1 MTLSEQHSTRSAA
14 VEHLR
19 GSVAAHAENTSL
31 RRVARAIG
39 MSATGLKKFLEG
51 GNPYAPTL
59 RLLRTWY
66 VKHAAIP
73 GGHVQLEDASAALN
87 VLLHD
92 LAPEA
97 RHRMAGQVI
106 DALAG
111 GYGKTGGDSPAW
123 LSDLRARHADGEA
136 DVAPAATGPGA

>member
-1 MTLSEQHSTRSAA
+1 MTLSEQHSIRSAA

-19 GSVAAHAENTSL
+19 GSVAAHVEKTSL

-51 GNPYAPTL
+51 ADPYGPTL
-59 RLLRTWY
+59 QRLRTWY
-66 VKHAAIP
+66 VKYAAVP
-73 GGHVQLEDASAALN
+73 GGHLGLEDASAAMN
-87 VLLHD
+87 VLLAD

-106 DALAG
+106 DALAH
-111 GYGKTGGDSPAW
+111 GYDRTDRDSPAW
-123 LSDLRARHADGEA
+123 LSDLRARYAEDKAG
-136 DVAPAATGPGA
+136 PAE

>member
-1 MTLSEQHSTRSAA
+1 MDSMTLSEQHSIRSAA
-14 VEHLR
+14 IKHLR
-19 GSVAAHAENTSL
+19 GSVAAHAENTSV
-31 RRVARAIG
+31 RRVARAVG

-51 GNPYAPTL
+51 GDPYSPTL
-59 RLLRTWY
+59 RRLRTWY
-66 VKHAAIP
+66 VKHAAVP

-97 RHRMAGQVI
+97 RHRMAVQVI

-111 GYGKTGGDSPAW
+111 GYGKTGRASPAW
-123 LSDLRARHADGEA
+123 LCDLRARYADGEA
-136 DVAPAATGPGA
+136 GPAE